1 MEYRMYVLVER
12 HLSPI
17 DKGIQAAHAIATY
30 GQVLEYYNE
39 NSQKYKQW
47 VAEDKTIVLLNGG
60 TTLDLNNIMDELKE
74 KEITFAYFQ
83 EPDLDN
89 IVTAIA
95 ILVDERVYDKDK
107 YPDFEKWKNPS
118 DIVMDI
124 FTKMGTDKVNEIGA
138 DWVEFIG
145 GKENV
150 FLRELLTTKP
160 LAR

>member
-1 MEYRMYVLVER
+1 M
-12 HLSPI
+12 
-17 DKGIQAAHAIATY
+17 
-30 GQVLEYYNE
+30 
-39 NSQKYKQW
+39 
-47 VAEDKTIVLLNGG
+47 LNGG

-74 KEITFAYFQ
+74 KEIAFAYFQ
-83 EPDLDN
+83 EPDLDD

-107 YPDFEKWKNPS
+107 YPDYNEWKNPS

-124 FTKMGTDKVNEIGA
+124 FTKMGTNKQNEIGA

-145 GKENV
+145 GNENV
-150 FLRELLTTKP
+150 FLRELLATKP